1 LDGLKSLYLNN
12 AVLLSLAL
20 GVTACVRDAE
30 RTQAEARTARDII
43 RCLDIYALSH
53 RDSRPTNLFQVF
65 AGVNYDYPYS
75 LHERFSRFGERKG
88 FSNSFYEKYVFPP
101 PGVTNR
107 FMGVFGEVLLLNAEP
122 YPDQQRVLQ
131 REVICLTSNGH
142 ALVTLTEDLVEKVFS
157 EAGQQIPKPLVM
169 PAPPPAPPEG
179 DYKEPFS
186 HKRYKFFYGL
196 AQALGVG
203 GQNWFLVQNAALAL
217 IAIVLFSGLFWWS
230 RRPRGRCG
238 D

>member
-1 LDGLKSLYLNN
+1 MASKSLYLND
-12 AVLLSLAL
+12 ALLLLLAL
-20 GVTACVRDAE
+20 GMAGCVREADRA
-30 RTQAEARTARDII
+30 QAEASTARDII
-43 RCLDIYALSH
+43 WCLDIYALSH
-53 RDSRPTNLFQVF
+53 RDTRPTNLFQVF

-142 ALVTLTEDLVEKVFS
+142 ALVTLTEDLVKKVFN

-169 PAPPPAPPEG
+169 AAPPPVPPEK
-179 DYKEPFS
+179 DHREPFS

-203 GQNWFLVQNAALAL
+203 GQNWLVVQNATLAL
-217 IAIVLFSGLFWWS
+217 LSIVLLLGLFWWS
-230 RRPRGRCG
+230 RRPRS
-238 D
+238 